1 MSRRPQD
8 LLEFLR
14 SQKEEAEARVQ
25 TAPAPE
31 PPRRTGVPTPGSRL
45 MVFRTT
51 QVAVAG
57 AAAGLLVILAF
68 VLGGTL
74 GGTAPPA
81 ESGPA
86 YVIRAATFPNTAAGQ
101 QKAKLLAGDLD
112 DAGFKPVRLYEIK
125 ARRHLVV
132 TVGDWDRN
140 PAAAQ
145 LLRRRVRDFGPAGE
159 KPLQGADFWKPPR

>member
-1 MSRRPQD
+1 MTRRPQD

-14 SQKEEAEARVQ
+14 SQNQELEAPGQ

-31 PPRRTGVPTPGSRL
+31 PPRRTATTTSGSRL

-57 AAAGLLVILAF
+57 AAAGLLVILAY
-68 VLGGTL
+68 VLGGVP
-74 GGTAPPA
+74 GGTAPPE
-81 ESGPA
+81 ESAPEF
-86 YVIRAATFPNTAAGQ
+86 VIRAATFPNSEAGRG
-101 QKAKLLAGDLD
+101 KASLLAQDLVN
-112 DAGFKPVRLYEIK
+112 AGLGPVRLYEIK

-132 TVGDWDRN
+132 AVGAWDRN
-140 PAAAQ
+140 PGAAQ
-145 LLRRRVRDFGPAGE
+145 ILRRRVRDFGPEGE